1 MTNVVYV
8 FTGFVSFFLMALEV
22 LMFIRA
28 VLSWLPV
35 DDDSPVVNFVYMMTE
50 PIIAPVRILLER
62 FDFVRRMPIDLSFFV
77 AFILLSTVQMFLP

>member
-1 MTNVVYV
+1 MTSVVYV
-8 FTGFVSFFLMALEV
+8 FTSLVSFFLMALEV
-22 LMFIRA
+22 MMFIRA

-62 FDFVRRMPIDLSFFV
+62 FDFVRRLPIDLSFFV
-77 AFILLSTVQMFLP
+77 AFILLSVVQTLLP

>member
-1 MTNVVYV
+1 
-8 FTGFVSFFLMALEV
+8 MALEV
-22 LMFIRA
+22 MMFIRA

-62 FDFVRRMPIDLSFFV
+62 FDFVRRLPIDLSFFV
-77 AFILLSTVQMFLP
+77 AFILLSVVQTLLP

>member
-1 MTNVVYV
+1 
-8 FTGFVSFFLMALEV
+8 MALEV